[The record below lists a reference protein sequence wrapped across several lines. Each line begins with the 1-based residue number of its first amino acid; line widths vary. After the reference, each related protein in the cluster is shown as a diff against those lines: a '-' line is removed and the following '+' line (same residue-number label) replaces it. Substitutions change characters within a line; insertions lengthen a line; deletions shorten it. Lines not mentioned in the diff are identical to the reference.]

1 MITSENYTQLLQQI
15 DAFIRKF
22 YFNTILRGAIF
33 LIAWLF
39 SVYLIIAVSE
49 YLANFNITLRTIL
62 FYTFILLNIYLFCR
76 LIAPALL
83 AIFKLRKPMSREEAA
98 LIIGQQLPG
107 VDDKLLNTLQLK
119 NLASGSKSH
128 LEIIEAGINQKIS
141 LLKPIGFNSAINI
154 NENIKHIKWAAFPL
168 LIILLIGIISPAV
181 LTEST
186 KRLIKHNEYFEPIAP
201 FKFIVENP
209 QLSVLQGDDF
219 KLLLK
224 LEGNNLP
231 DQVYIE
237 TSQNTFKLEKTNL
250 THFSYLFNNQQQNIR
265 FKLRANGFTSRIY
278 EIKVKT
284 KPLLLHFDIAL
295 TYPHYLH
302 KNAELI
308 NNAGDLTI
316 PEGTVVKW
324 LLHTQNT
331 SKLLFAI
338 NNTAGIINQTGN
350 DLFIYEKRIVSNSVY
365 TLMPINE
372 QTNKSDQAS
381 YKINVIPDE
390 APLISV
396 TEKPDSV
403 SMNALYFNGNI
414 QDDHGFTSL
423 SFHYQIN
430 QKGLNNNKQGYITP
444 INANLNQTTSSFFYY
459 WNIKSLGLKGGEQL
473 SYFFEVAD
481 NDGVNGPKKAMTPIK
496 TINLPDEKAMDNVLN
511 AGTQAV
517 KQKME
522 SAIKIAAKLERETQK
537 LNQAL
542 LNKNNL
548 TFEEKKQ
555 VEALLQ
561 KRSELNDLVKEI
573 QNENKKNLYNRQEN
587 QHVDDMLKEKQQQ
600 IDDLLSNVL
609 DPKTS
614 ELIQK
619 LQALLEQEQKEST
632 RDELSKMQTD
642 NKSLK
647 KELDRML
654 ELYKKLAFEQKLDE
668 KINQINKLSEAQQKV
683 ADDTKN
689 QSAQNQTLQKE
700 QQQINS
706 DFDALKK
713 SLNELQKENEQ
724 NGKKENFENPEKEEQ
739 SIMQKMQN
747 SMDELSK
754 NKPLKAIKQQ
764 QDAANE
770 LKQMAD
776 HMKQQEQEGEEA
788 ENLVNAHELRELL
801 KNLVNSSFEQEKVM
815 QTLKNTSVADPNYIK
830 MAQSQKNIK
839 DNLKTAEDS
848 LTSLSKRVTQIQ
860 TTVDKEVTSINSN
873 IDLALES
880 LGDRHTP
887 EANRY
892 QQFAMTSMNN
902 LALLLNEVLDK
913 LQNQKTNGKS
923 GKGKGKQQSISQLAK
938 MQQKLNEN
946 MQKARNEMQQSGNS
960 QKAHS
965 ENNNVI
971 NSEQLAKLAR
981 EQQQIREALQRIN
994 KEDNKDG
1001 RGKLGN
1007 LDKISQQMEQNER
1020 DIVNRKI
1027 NGESIKRQED
1037 IKTRLL
1043 EAEKAEQERDQD
1055 QKRESNV
1062 GKDLPPGYINALK
1075 KFEESKNAQTEQL
1088 KTIPLNLNLYYK
1100 TKIKSYFDFLKIK

>member
-1 MITSENYTQLLQQI
+1 
-15 DAFIRKF
+15 
-22 YFNTILRGAIF
+22 
-33 LIAWLF
+33 
-39 SVYLIIAVSE
+39 
-49 YLANFNITLRTIL
+49 
-62 FYTFILLNIYLFCR
+62 
-76 LIAPALL
+76 
-83 AIFKLRKPMSREEAA
+83 
-98 LIIGQQLPG
+98 
-107 VDDKLLNTLQLK
+107 
-119 NLASGSKSH
+119 
-128 LEIIEAGINQKIS
+128 
-141 LLKPIGFNSAINI
+141 
-154 NENIKHIKWAAFPL
+154 
-168 LIILLIGIISPAV
+168 
-181 LTEST
+181 
-186 KRLIKHNEYFEPIAP
+186 
-201 FKFIVENP
+201 
-209 QLSVLQGDDF
+209 
-219 KLLLK
+219 
-224 LEGNNLP
+224 
-231 DQVYIE
+231 
-237 TSQNTFKLEKTNL
+237 
-250 THFSYLFNNQQQNIR
+250 
-265 FKLRANGFTSRIY
+265 
-278 EIKVKT
+278 
-284 KPLLLHFDIAL
+284 
-295 TYPHYLH
+295 
-302 KNAELI
+302 
-308 NNAGDLTI
+308 
-316 PEGTVVKW
+316 
-324 LLHTQNT
+324 
-331 SKLLFAI
+331 
-338 NNTAGIINQTGN
+338 
-350 DLFIYEKRIVSNSVY
+350 
-365 TLMPINE
+365 
-372 QTNKSDQAS
+372 
-381 YKINVIPDE
+381 
-390 APLISV
+390 
-396 TEKPDSV
+396 
-403 SMNALYFNGNI
+403 
-414 QDDHGFTSL
+414 
-423 SFHYQIN
+423 
-430 QKGLNNNKQGYITP
+430 
-444 INANLNQTTSSFFYY
+444 
-459 WNIKSLGLKGGEQL
+459 
-473 SYFFEVAD
+473 
-481 NDGVNGPKKAMTPIK
+481 
-496 TINLPDEKAMDNVLN
+496 
-511 AGTQAV
+511 
-517 KQKME
+517 
-522 SAIKIAAKLERETQK
+522 
-537 LNQAL
+537 
-542 LNKNNL
+542 
-548 TFEEKKQ
+548 
-555 VEALLQ
+555 
-561 KRSELNDLVKEI
+561 
-573 QNENKKNLYNRQEN
+573 
-587 QHVDDMLKEKQQQ
+587 
-600 IDDLLSNVL
+600 
-609 DPKTS
+609 
-614 ELIQK
+614 
-619 LQALLEQEQKEST
+619 
-632 RDELSKMQTD
+632 
-642 NKSLK
+642 
-647 KELDRML
+647 
-654 ELYKKLAFEQKLDE
+654 
-668 KINQINKLSEAQQKV
+668 
-683 ADDTKN
+683 
-689 QSAQNQTLQKE
+689 
-700 QQQINS
+700 
-706 DFDALKK
+706 
-713 SLNELQKENEQ
+713 
-724 NGKKENFENPEKEEQ
+724 
-739 SIMQKMQN
+739 
-747 SMDELSK
+747 MDELSK

-848 LTSLSKRVTQIQ
+848 LTALSKRVTQIQ

-873 IDLALES
+873 IDLALEC